1 MPGQLSWQQR
11 FPEEEDVAGSSPAPG
26 TKMKV
31 IILEG
36 IATSGKTSVKNELEK
51 ILKKRGVNF
60 TFVGEEETLMPI
72 LNNTDSKI
80 NCDYLKSIL
89 KKYFSNPTSDVI
101 IFDRLYLSLIWR
113 SKGNIKDFDECAELL
128 KDKNAIIC
136 FMKIPEE
143 KISERIKL
151 AISHR
156 DEKWIKYVKTKGDTT
171 EKIISYYSN
180 QQKQLLE
187 LLKNIP
193 IPYQI
198 FDTTDMD
205 FQSIAQKISLLI

>member
-1 MPGQLSWQQR
+1 
-11 FPEEEDVAGSSPAPG
+11 
-26 TKMKV
+26 MKV

-51 ILKKRGVNF
+51 ILKERGVNF

-113 SKGNIKDFDECAELL
+113 SKGNIKDFDECGQLL
-128 KDKNAIIC
+128 KDRNAIIC

-151 AISHR
+151 ALSHR

-187 LLKNIP
+187 LLKNIS

-205 FQSIAQKISLLI
+205 FQSIAQEISLLI

>member
-1 MPGQLSWQQR
+1 MVEHT
-11 FPEEEDVAGSSPAPG
+11 PEERGVPGSNPGLG

-51 ILKKRGVNF
+51 ILKERGVNF

-151 AISHR
+151 ALSHR

-187 LLKNIP
+187 LLKNIS

-198 FDTTDMD
+198 FDTGDMA